1 MNLSDWHISHCMS
14 LEMTLVL
21 PSGGSISM
29 EWAKSHN
36 SPHTTFS
43 ILSNFTDATEIF
55 CFYLIIIFY
64 LKKNQNKKRKNQQVE
79 AEINDGLISA
89 NNTVRQLQTAWFS
102 TKQLFKNKHF

>member
-1 MNLSDWHISHCMS
+1 MGKKPQFSTH
-14 LEMTLVL
+14 
-21 PSGGSISM
+21 
-29 EWAKSHN
+29 
-36 SPHTTFS
+36 TFS

-64 LKKNQNKKRKNQQVE
+64 LKKIKTKKEKSKNQQVE
-79 AEINDGLISA
+79 AEINDGSPKKT